1 VLEPEELNWDDGS
14 DAELI
19 NIRSQIE
26 GMEGDQ
32 L

>member
-14 DAELI
+14 DTELI
-19 NIRSQIE
+19 DIRSQIE
-26 GMEGDQ
+26 GMEADE